1 MELHLDRDLVN
12 KRIFPALN
20 IDKSGTRKEELIYHP
35 DELIKIYSLRRA
47 MQGVPAADSLDMLIQ
62 RLKKTKTNTEFLLS
76 LNR

>member
-1 MELHLDRDLVN
+1 
-12 KRIFPALN
+12 
-20 IDKSGTRKEELIYHP
+20 
-35 DELIKIYSLRRA
+35 